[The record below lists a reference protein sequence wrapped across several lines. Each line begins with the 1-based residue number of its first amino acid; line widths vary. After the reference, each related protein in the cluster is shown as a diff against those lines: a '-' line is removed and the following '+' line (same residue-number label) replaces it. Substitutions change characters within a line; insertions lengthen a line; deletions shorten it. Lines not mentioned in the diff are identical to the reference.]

1 MIVLHVFRDSE
12 RDAGGW
18 VGQKW
23 QFQRD
28 ASIEQPLSCYIIS
41 RSKCYNMT
49 AESFEAYLL
58 ATLT

>member
-1 MIVLHVFRDSE
+1 MQSWVDTSHRDMPISMLILHVFRDSE

-28 ASIEQPLSCYIIS
+28 IIIELPLISC
-41 RSKCYNMT
+41 
-49 AESFEAYLL
+49 
-58 ATLT
+58 